1 MKEFILLFL
10 FLSVFTYIHGN
21 RYCVDFLVY
30 DSIEDKS
37 KFDLK
42 AKCYFIQPVDRK
54 RTCHNI
60 NLDCSFVPFS
70 THPRSSQIRPLTET
84 EIVPGYWWWD
94 EDEYRP
100 RHVRSHYVDVYTLP
114 NCKGT
119 RTALNKVEN
128 RLFTTFQLLSQN
140 NLICYT
146 YEIQS
151 LIIYPRD
158 LPREGLP
165 LDYYN
170 KKKKKNSKTPP
181 RNQGLVTPLPRTCA
195 YGPKK

>member
-10 FLSVFTYIHGN
+10 FLSVFTYIQGN

-30 DSIEDKS
+30 DSI
-37 KFDLK
+37 
-42 AKCYFIQPVDRK
+42 KCYFTETVDRE

-60 NLDCSFVPFS
+60 NLDCSFVPLS

-128 RLFTTFQLLSQN
+128 RLFTTFQLLSQTN

-146 YEIQS
+146 PEIQS
-151 LIIYPRD
+151 LIMYPRD
-158 LPREGLP
+158 LPSEGLP
-165 LDYYN
+165 LDYYKIKIIFDVGN
-170 KKKKKNSKTPP
+170 NSTFE
-181 RNQGLVTPLPRTCA
+181 
-195 YGPKK
+195 